1 MSVYVDEVNKLRLTI
16 SVLDRDK
23 DSLQAEVDE
32 KAERLVLM
40 EEELLLKVT
49 STGSLIKIK
58 STKKSKKVLQ
68 KKYCQKIKGKW
79 LK

>member
-49 STGSLIKIK
+49 STGSLM
-58 STKKSKKVLQ
+58 SGQ
-68 KKYCQKIKGKW
+68 D
-79 LK
+79 